1 MGVKPSM
8 AVGAGLALVLAAGA
22 AAAWYYRDSTA
33 LRALHKCV
41 QGTQVL
47 YTDRPCP
54 GGSQSQA
61 VTGALTV
68 VPGARA
74 AVSAASVPNVRD
86 LLAPKAE
93 PSIRDKQMERAID
106 GIGR

>member
-1 MGVKPSM
+1 M

-22 AAAWYYRDSTA
+22 AAAWFYRDSTA
-33 LRALHKCV
+33 PRALHKCV

-47 YTDRPCP
+47 YTDGQCP
-54 GGSQSQA
+54 RGSQSQA

-74 AVSAASVPNVRD
+74 AVAAVAAASVPNARD